1 MPISTHKHVDSVAE
15 SVGVGTP
22 RWTAPR
28 NLVVVR
34 PKAGEL
40 EYRSVPSRRIFNVVV
55 ALIGLLVLWPV
66 MLVIAILVKLTSP
79 GPVFYTQTRV
89 GVDRRAK
96 DDAGF
101 FRRRID
107 YGGRLF
113 TIYKFRTMRVAPPT
127 ATQVWASKGDPRITP
142 IGRILRKYRLDELP
156 QLINVLRG
164 EMNVVGPRPEQ
175 PDIFMQ
181 LREQIDRYQ
190 DRQRVLPGITGWAQ
204 VNQTYDSCLDDVR
217 RKVQFDLEYARRQSV
232 WEDVR
237 IMARTLPVVAFRD
250 DGT

>member
-1 MPISTHKHVDSVAE
+1 
-15 SVGVGTP
+15 
-22 RWTAPR
+22 
-28 NLVVVR
+28 VVVR
-34 PKAGEL
+34 PTPGPL
-40 EYRSVPSRRIFNVVV
+40 EYRNVPSRRIFNVLV
-55 ALIGLLVLWPV
+55 ATVGLIVLAPL
-66 MLVIAILVKLTSP
+66 MLVIAALVKLTSA

-113 TIYKFRTMRVAPPT
+113 TIYKFRTMYVAAPN
-127 ATQVWASKGDPRITP
+127 AAQVWASKGDPRITP
-142 IGRILRKYRLDELP
+142 LGRILRKYRLDELP

-175 PDIFMQ
+175 PDIFME

-204 VNQTYDSCLDDVR
+204 VNQKYDSCIDDVR
-217 RKVQFDLEYARRQSV
+217 RKVEYDLEYAHRQSV
-232 WEDVR
+232 WEDLR
-237 IMARTLPVVAFRD
+237 IMVRTLPVVAFRN